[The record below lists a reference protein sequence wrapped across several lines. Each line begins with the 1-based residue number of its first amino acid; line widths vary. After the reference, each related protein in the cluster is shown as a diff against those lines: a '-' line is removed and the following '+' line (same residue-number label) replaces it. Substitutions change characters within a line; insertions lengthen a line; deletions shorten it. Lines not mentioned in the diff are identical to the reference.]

1 MSTRYGRILVLIVDL
16 DLTVDECA
24 WAFAVSTIVLQPQ
37 DRLHKIDDQDSY
49 NHQHDDESD
58 DFGDKPENGKRQ
70 PDRQEKNFEKGFH
83 SPSQRLLGTG
93 LSNGHNPPCDKVRDE
108 ERENTG
114 RKRKENSNQPDDGGI
129 DVHQLRDASAH
140 TGDFL
145 FTDRTVQTLHRYLQ
159 KSCVQTLSQIDR
171 WKYTK
176 IFYRFPS
183 KFFLSLS
190 RPFPLLQR
198 PMNILVLNCG
208 SSSVK
213 FQIIQTDVDLI
224 ENNADRR
231 QAAGVIERIG
241 TQSLITLQA
250 EGQPKV
256 KQATPLRDHRA
267 ALDYI
272 LRWIIAPDTG
282 IAEIKSLGD
291 IHAVGHRVVHG
302 GEKFTRSVLIDEK
315 VIEEIEDNIELAPLH
330 NPANLKGI
338 IAARELLGTAVPQ
351 VAVFDTAFHS
361 TMPETS
367 YLYAIPYQLYRR
379 YRIRRYG
386 FHGTSHRY
394 VAYRY
399 RQVMGINRDQVNII
413 TLHLGNGC
421 SACAIKNGD
430 SVDTSMGLTPLE
442 GLVMGTR
449 SGDIDPSIIE
459 FIHHKEGMSINEI
472 DTMLN
477 KQSGLLGISGL
488 TNDMRELLEEDKE
501 KQDRRARLAIDIFCY
516 RVRKYIGSYLAAYGG
531 SDAIV
536 FTGGIGENSAVIRQ
550 RVCSGLEWMGL
561 HLDDT
566 KNASMINGKEG
577 EISTEN
583 SRLRAYVIPTNEE
596 LLIARDTLRTV
607 KNLPRRW

>member
-1 MSTRYGRILVLIVDL
+1 
-16 DLTVDECA
+16 
-24 WAFAVSTIVLQPQ
+24 
-37 DRLHKIDDQDSY
+37 
-49 NHQHDDESD
+49 
-58 DFGDKPENGKRQ
+58 
-70 PDRQEKNFEKGFH
+70 
-83 SPSQRLLGTG
+83 
-93 LSNGHNPPCDKVRDE
+93 
-108 ERENTG
+108 
-114 RKRKENSNQPDDGGI
+114 
-129 DVHQLRDASAH
+129 
-140 TGDFL
+140 
-145 FTDRTVQTLHRYLQ
+145 
-159 KSCVQTLSQIDR
+159 
-171 WKYTK
+171 
-176 IFYRFPS
+176 
-183 KFFLSLS
+183 
-190 RPFPLLQR
+190 
-198 PMNILVLNCG
+198 MNILVLNCG

-213 FQIIQTDVDLI
+213 FQIIQTDIDLI
-224 ENNADRR
+224 EKNADRKL
-231 QAAGVIERIG
+231 ASGVIERIG
-241 TQSLITLQA
+241 TQSLISLQT
-250 EGQPKV
+250 ENQPKV
-256 KQATPLRDHRA
+256 KQATPLRDHRT
-267 ALDYI
+267 ALDFL
-272 LRWIIAPDTG
+272 LRWIIAPETR
-282 IAEIKSLGD
+282 ITEIKSLGD

-302 GEKFTRSVLIDEK
+302 GEKFTKSMLIDEK

-338 IAARELLGTAVPQ
+338 VAARELLGTAVPH

-399 RQVMGINRDQVNII
+399 RQLMGIKREQVNII

-472 DTMLN
+472 DTVLN
-477 KQSGLLGISGL
+477 KHSGLLGISGL

-501 KQDRRARLAIDIFCY
+501 KQDRRARLAIDIFCT
-516 RVRKYIGSYLAAYGG
+516 RVKKYIGAYLAEVGG

-536 FTGGIGENSAVIRQ
+536 FTGGIGENSPAIRQ
-550 RVCSGLEWMGL
+550 NICQGLEWMGL
-561 HLDDT
+561 ELDKAANKVMT
-566 KNASMINGKEG
+566 NGKEG
-577 EISTEN
+577 VISSRT
-583 SRLRAYVIPTNEE
+583 SRLKAYVIPTNEE